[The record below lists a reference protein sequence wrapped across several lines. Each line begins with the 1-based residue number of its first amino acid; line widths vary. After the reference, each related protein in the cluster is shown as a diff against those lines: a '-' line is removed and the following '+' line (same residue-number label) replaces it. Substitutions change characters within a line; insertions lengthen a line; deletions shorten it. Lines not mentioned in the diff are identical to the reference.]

1 MKKIKNKRYILFKK
15 NGLHSTLLAKNSS
28 KKMLMKQLTL
38 ISGGKNP
45 FCYILYKYSTL
56 HKWIV
61 IPEKYDLFKMLH

>member
-1 MKKIKNKRYILFKK
+1 M
-15 NGLHSTLLAKNSS
+15 HSTLLAKNSS